1 MYSPQR
7 RLAIALSVIG
17 LLAFSGIVKAERA
30 TPDIGTTVQ
39 AAAKAVMQQ
48 YAIAG
53 MSIAISHNG
62 QQQFYNFGVTSK
74 DTQHPV
80 TADTLFEVGS
90 ISKLL
95 TATLATYAQAKGDL
109 TLTDQTR
116 QYLPE
121 LKGSDLGNVALLHLA
136 THTAGGFP
144 LQVPDEVQ
152 NERQLMDYFK
162 AWKPHYPAGTQ
173 RTYAN
178 PSIGMLG
185 MIAAK
190 SMNLPF
196 VQAMQDTLFPALGL
210 NNSYLQVPPD
220 KMALYAQGYNKQ
232 DTPVRVN
239 PGVLADE
246 AYGVKTSSRD
256 LLHFAELN
264 IGLGNRSSI
273 VKRAILDTHTAYF
286 QIGPMTQDLIWEQ
299 YPYPVTLNTLLTGN
313 ADTMVYE
320 NNKAIALTP
329 PMAPQANV
337 WLNKTGSTSGFGG
350 YIALVPAQKQAIV
363 ILANKN
369 YPNSARIELAYR
381 ILKALN

>member
-1 MYSPQR
+1 MHLPQKR
-7 RLAIALSVIG
+7 SAIALSVIA
-17 LLAFSGIVKAERA
+17 LLTFSSLVKAERA
-30 TPDIGTTVQ
+30 APDIDAVVQ
-39 AAAKAVMQQ
+39 EAAKAVMQQ

-53 MSIAISHNG
+53 LAIAISHNG
-62 QQQFYNFGVTSK
+62 KQQFYNLGVASK
-74 DTQHPV
+74 DTQQPV

-90 ISKLL
+90 ISKLF
-95 TATLATYAQAKGDL
+95 TATLATYAQATGNL
-109 TLTDQTR
+109 ALTDPTH

-121 LKGSDLGNVALLHLA
+121 LKGSDFGNVALVNLA

-152 NERQLMDYFK
+152 NERQLMDYLK
-162 AWKPHYPAGTQ
+162 AWKPQYPAGTQ

-196 VQAMQDTLFPALGL
+196 VQAMQGTLFPALGL
-210 NNSYLQVPPD
+210 KSSYLQVPPD

-232 DTPVRVN
+232 DAPTRVS

-264 IGLGNRSSI
+264 IWLGNPSSI
-273 VKRAILDTHTAYF
+273 VKRAILDTHIAYF

-299 YPYPVTLNTLLTGN
+299 YPYPVNLNTLLAGN
-313 ADTMVYE
+313 DNKMVYE
-320 NNKAIALTP
+320 NNDATALDP
-329 PMAPQANV
+329 PMAPQTNV
-337 WLNKTGSTSGFGG
+337 WINKTGSTSGFGG
-350 YIALVPAQKQAIV
+350 YIALVPAQKQAVV

-381 ILKALN
+381 IFNALN

>member
-1 MYSPQR
+1 MHSPQKR
-7 RLAIALSVIG
+7 SAIALSVIA
-17 LLAFSGIVKAERA
+17 LLTFSSLVKAERA
-30 TPDIGTTVQ
+30 APDIDAVVQ
-39 AAAKAVMQQ
+39 DAAKAVMQQ

-53 MSIAISHNG
+53 LAIAISHNG
-62 QQQFYNFGVTSK
+62 KQQFYNVGVASK
-74 DTQHPV
+74 DTLQPV

-90 ISKLL
+90 ISKLF
-95 TATLATYAQAKGDL
+95 TATLATYAQATGNL
-109 TLTDQTR
+109 ALTDPTH

-121 LKGSDLGNVALLHLA
+121 LKGSDFGNIALVNLA

-152 NERQLMDYFK
+152 NERQLMDYLK
-162 AWKPHYPAGTQ
+162 AWKPQYPAGTQ

-196 VQAMQDTLFPALGL
+196 VQAMQGTLFPALGL
-210 NNSYLQVPPD
+210 KSSYLQVPPD

-232 DTPVRVN
+232 DAPTRVS

-264 IGLGNRSSI
+264 IGLGNPSSI

-299 YPYPVTLNTLLTGN
+299 YPYPVNLNTLLAGN
-313 ADTMVYE
+313 DNKMVYE
-320 NNKAIALTP
+320 NNDATALDP
-329 PMAPQANV
+329 PMAPQTNV
-337 WLNKTGSTSGFGG
+337 WINKTGSTSGFGG
-350 YIALVPAQKQAIV
+350 YIALVPAQKQAVV

-381 ILKALN
+381 IFNALN